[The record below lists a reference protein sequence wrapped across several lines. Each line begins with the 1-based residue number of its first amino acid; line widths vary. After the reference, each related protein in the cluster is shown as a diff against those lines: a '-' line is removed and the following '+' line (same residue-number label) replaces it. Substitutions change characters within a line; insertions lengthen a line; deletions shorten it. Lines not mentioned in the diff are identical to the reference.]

1 LLLLPLLLAGI
12 LAAPGNQKATGCYKS
27 KGKNMNRRSI
37 AVPLTVLFVLAVAEA
52 AMAADPF
59 VGAWRANMAKSSKT
73 TNPSQSDIAKI
84 EAIENGIKTTR
95 DVLHADGKVSHSESI
110 YKFDGKAY
118 PYPSTSH
125 PGAVAAC
132 TRIDD
137 SRFTCVIKADGKEI
151 ARLLD
156 VISSD
161 GRTGTLIFMGRNSQ
175 GQDSLNTLVYEKQ

>member
-1 LLLLPLLLAGI
+1 MNKCSI
-12 LAAPGNQKATGCYKS
+12 VAAS
-27 KGKNMNRRSI
+27 
-37 AVPLTVLFVLAVAEA
+37 AVVFVLSLATA

-59 VGAWRANMAKSSKT
+59 VGTWKLNVAKSSKT
-73 TNPSQSDIAKI
+73 ANPSQSDISKI

-95 DVLHADGKVSHSESI
+95 DVVNADGKASHSESF
-110 YKFDGKAY
+110 YGFDGKDY
-118 PYPSTSH
+118 PYPSTSR

-137 SRFTCVIKADGKEI
+137 SRFICVIKTDGKET
-151 ARLLD
+151 ARLFD

>member
-1 LLLLPLLLAGI
+1 MRKPIPVVMAAI
-12 LAAPGNQKATGCYKS
+12 L
-27 KGKNMNRRSI
+27 
-37 AVPLTVLFVLAVAEA
+37 VLALATV

-59 VGAWRANMAKSSKT
+59 VGTWKANIAKSSRA

-95 DVLHADGKVSHSESI
+95 DVVNVDGKVSHSESV
-110 YKFDGKAY
+110 YKFDGKDY
-118 PYPSTSH
+118 PYASTSR

-137 SRFTCVIKADGKEI
+137 SRFICVIKADGKEI
-151 ARLLD
+151 ARLFD

-161 GRTGTLIFMGRNSQ
+161 GKTGTLIFMGRNSQ